1 MTRNKIMVYNPDILK
16 KLKETYPYRWDK
28 IKSNQ
33 KELWLSKKTLPTYKQ
48 LVEISKIFNI
58 PFGYLFLE
66 ELPEKRLPIPYF
78 RTEGN
83 FQEYSDEL
91 YDTVML
97 VSKLQ
102 IWAKEILEE
111 WGHSTL
117 HFAGKYNKKYNKKE
131 IINEMKLLLNLKEG
145 WASQFKTWYE
155 AFKYLTEKLEELGIF
170 VVINGVV
177 GNNTHRSLDVNEFR
191 GFVLYDHLA
200 PFIFVN
206 NNDFI
211 SAKIFTL
218 IHEFVHILIGESASF
233 DLKNLIPANNHIE
246 KFCNECTA
254 EFLVP
259 ENELKN
265 IKIQDPIDF
274 EVIAKQF
281 KVSQIVIAR
290 RLLDIGYIN
299 QERFIEFYNDYKNKI
314 YKRKESKGDNFYKIA
329 EYRYSKRFLNILK
342 YALES
347 ETIFLRDLY
356 QLLDLNQKTIE
367 KLLKVS

>member
-1 MTRNKIMVYNPDILK
+1 MTKNKITVYNPDILK
-16 KLKETYPYRWDK
+16 KLKETYPYKWDK
-28 IKSNQ
+28 IKSKK
-33 KELWLSKKTLPTYKQ
+33 KEEWVNKKTLPTYKQ

-102 IWAKEILEE
+102 VWAKEILEE
-111 WGHSTL
+111 WGHTPL
-117 HFAGKYNKKYNKKE
+117 PFAGKYNKKFNKQE
-131 IINEMKLLLNLKEG
+131 IVREMKALLNLKDR
-145 WASQFKTWYE
+145 WATQFKTGYE
-155 AFKYLTEKLEELGIF
+155 AFNYLTEKLEELGIF
-170 VVINGVV
+170 VIINGVV

-211 SAKIFTL
+211 NAKIFTL

-233 DLKNLIPANNHIE
+233 DLQNLMPAENQIE

-265 IKIQDPIDF
+265 IKIQDRNDY
-274 EVIAKQF
+274 EEIAKQF

-299 QERFIEFYNDYKNKI
+299 QEKFIEFYNDYKNKI
-314 YKRKESKGDNFYKIA
+314 YKSKGSKGGNFYNVVK
-329 EYRYSKRFLNILK
+329 YRYSRRFLKILK

-347 ETIFLRDLY
+347 EIIFLRDLY
-356 QLLDLNQKTIE
+356 QLLDLNQKPIE
-367 KLLKVS
+367 KLL